1 MQMKRSLAKQLIV
14 ITFFRIL
21 LNTGRR
27 FVYPFAPAL
36 SRSLDIPLTAF
47 TTVIAAGQFSA
58 LVGIFCGPLVD
69 RIGYRF
75 MMRGGMA
82 MLAVGLT
89 LCGLFPDYWFVLIG
103 LILASF
109 GKTLFDPAV
118 QAFIGE
124 YVPYNHRG
132 RAVGIVEMA
141 WAGSTLAAIP
151 ALGLI
156 IDHIGVRG
164 SFYILAFSGALGW
177 LVLGFLLPRDNKET
191 SSGGLYKGM
200 TSSLLALFR
209 SRNTAGM
216 MLYGFWISIAND
228 CLFVVY
234 GAWFEQAFLVNV
246 VTLGMSTIAIGGA
259 ELLGESCTALFSDR
273 VGLKRS
279 IIIGLHGAILAYV
292 LLPFIGIS
300 FSLAMAG
307 IFLVFFFFE
316 FSIVTSLSLCTEL
329 VPGARATMMSG
340 FFAMSGV
347 GRMIGVLVGGSLWQH
362 GGIKTV
368 AFTAAGFTF
377 LGLVSL
383 LWGMK
388 NWQAGAADKE
398 LEKQ

>member
-1 MQMKRSLAKQLIV
+1 MKQSLARQLIV

-36 SRSLDIPLTAF
+36 SRSLDIPLSAF

-58 LVGIFCGPLVD
+58 LVGVFCGPLVD

-82 MLAVGLT
+82 MLAIGLA
-89 LCGLFPDYWFVLIG
+89 LCGLFPQYWFVLIG

-124 YVPYNHRG
+124 YVPYSHRG

-164 SFYILAFSGALGW
+164 SFYILAFFGALGW
-177 LVLGFLLPRDNKET
+177 LILGLQLPQDNKT
-191 SSGGLYKGM
+191 AIRGGLYKGM
-200 TSSLLALFR
+200 MKSLLSLFR
-209 SRNTAGM
+209 SRKTAGM
-216 MLYGFWISIAND
+216 LLYGFWISIAND
-228 CLFVVY
+228 CLFVIY
-234 GAWFEQAFLVNV
+234 GAWFEQAFLVSV

-259 ELLGESCTALFSDR
+259 ELLGETCTAIFSDR
-273 VGLKRS
+273 LGLKKA
-279 IIIGLHGAILAYV
+279 IIIGLNGAILAYII
-292 LLPFIGIS
+292 LPFIGVS
-300 FSLAMAG
+300 FTLAMVG

-340 FFAMSGV
+340 FYAMSGV
-347 GRMIGVLVGGSLWQH
+347 GRMIGVLVGGNLWLY
-362 GGIKTV
+362 GGIKMV

-377 LGLVSL
+377 LGLLSL

-388 NWQAGAADKE
+388 YWQEEDAAAQE
-398 LEKQ
+398 INQ